1 MGFLTEHLARSSVNR
16 RSISQKERLTR
27 SVYPVSVFFRR
38 NLSNM
43 EFILKLSSSEQMIF
57 GSAE

>member
-16 RSISQKERLTR
+16 RSI